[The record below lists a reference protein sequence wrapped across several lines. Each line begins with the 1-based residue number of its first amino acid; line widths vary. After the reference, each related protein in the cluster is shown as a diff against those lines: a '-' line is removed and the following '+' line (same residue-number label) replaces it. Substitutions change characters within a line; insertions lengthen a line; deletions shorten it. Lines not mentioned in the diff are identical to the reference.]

1 MTNSNLEFVLR
12 PSDSVR
18 KVENQDGAVLL
29 DLRQGLCLSMTP
41 VGVKIWSLLAQG
53 CSLEQITE
61 SLAAQFRDVERQQI
75 YHDLIKYVTD
85 LGNKGLLMPPCGSGK
100 TEPPSVAVR
109 FMHWWRRRADSGY
122 KGTRPKNVRLL
133 ELKALVGLLVFDCFR
148 FGKNFTLLY
157 RFVQGW
163 SVFPSS
169 VSPDVVA
176 LVERAIN
183 YACVWY
189 PKRVLCLQ
197 RSAVTTCLLRS
208 CGVQARMVLGAQ
220 KTPFKAHAWTE
231 VDGEAINERRNV
243 QSLYL
248 IWERC

>member
-1 MTNSNLEFVLR
+1 MTTSNLEFVFR

-29 DLRQGLCLSMTP
+29 DLRQGLCLSMTS
-41 VGVKIWSLLAQG
+41 VGVKIWNLLAQG

-61 SLAAQFRDVERQQI
+61 SLAVQFRDVEKQKI
-75 YHDLIKYVTD
+75 HVDVIKYVTD
-85 LGNKGLLMPPCGSGK
+85 LDNKGVLTRAGRSGK
-100 TEPPSVAVR
+100 TEHIPVALR
-109 FMHWWRRRADSGY
+109 FMHWWRRRADHGH
-122 KGTRPKNVRLL
+122 KRTRPNTVSLL
-133 ELKALVGLLVFDCFR
+133 ELKALLGLLVFDCFR
-148 FGKNFTLLY
+148 FGRNFNLLY
-157 RFVQGW
+157 RLVEAW
-163 SVFPSS
+163 PVFPSS
-169 VSPDVVA
+169 APADIVER
-176 LVERAIN
+176 VERAIN

-197 RSAVTTCLLRS
+197 RSAVTTCLLRK

-231 VDGEAINERRNV
+231 VDGQAINERRNV
-243 QSLYL
+243 QTLYL